1 MDRRIVWR
9 LKMIYDKNDFDPNY
23 NGFYK
28 HVVKGP
34 ESPHSGYDEWLN
46 SLFEDGGTT
55 QLLWRNSPPIYF

>member
-1 MDRRIVWR
+1 
-9 LKMIYDKNDFDPNY
+9 MIYDKNDFDPNY

-55 QLLWRNSPPIYF
+55 QLLWRNSPPTYF